1 MISTNIPI
9 VDQTIRNNF
18 GVELEREIGRGKY
31 GIVYCG
37 IRNKD
42 RKNCAVKVISLPTR
56 ELEEKLRDI
65 YGDNEDAI
73 ESAVHEMAA
82 KFETEIRSMR
92 HLSNLNIEGS
102 KNIIRMDNHML
113 VQEGICSHVIISM
126 ELAYPLKRLLAQ
138 EDFSVERVIDIG
150 REVAQ
155 GLCACHSEGIIH
167 RDIKEDNLFI
177 GMDEH
182 IKIGDFGVANISSN
196 AISKKTEGIGTP
208 HYMAPE
214 IKNGGEYDETVDIY
228 SLGIMMYMLLNEN
241 RPPFVSNHTEE
252 REAYNRRMTGEN
264 LPPPKHAPKRL
275 ARIILK
281 CCSYE
286 PIDRYSS
293 AADLI
298 DDLDSVKND
307 MAAGE
312 LSATVPYPKRQLK
325 DAEWW
330 EQKFEETKS
339 IFTTSTAVKR
349 DILRDTV
356 GAFRDLLQKFGN
368 SSPEGKA
375 IENVYIGR
383 DIAER
388 DMNEATRKTA
398 FIKRILIILLCVVI
412 VLAASLFFLYPK
424 TASFY
429 PNEADGRRVYV
440 KYLFLP
446 ERRLTDKPASYLSS
460 NGYDIFFSDTND
472 GKKLYKA
479 SIWTGKET
487 LLCENECHYDVV
499 IGDYIYFQD
508 GHDKYLYR
516 IKKDGTDLKLLI
528 EYGCWD
534 LRNKNGNLEFV
545 LIDNDIRSVKEL
557 DVNSIE

>member
-1 MISTNIPI
+1 MILTNIPI
-9 VDQTIRNNF
+9 VDKTIRNNF
-18 GVELEREIGRGKY
+18 GIELEREIGRGKY

-37 IRNKD
+37 ISSKD
-42 RKNCAVKVISLPTR
+42 KKNCAVKVISLPTKD
-56 ELEEKLRDI
+56 LEEKLRDI

-73 ESAVHEMAA
+73 EGAVHEMAA

-92 HLSNLNIEGS
+92 HLSNLNIDGS

-126 ELAYPLKRLLAQ
+126 ELAYPLKRFLAQ

-155 GLCACHSEGIIH
+155 GLCACHREGIIH

-177 GMDEH
+177 GMDEC

-252 REAYNRRMTGEN
+252 REAYNRRMAGEN
-264 LPPPKHAPKRL
+264 LPPPKYAPRRL

-281 CCSYE
+281 CCSFD
-286 PIDRYSS
+286 PMDRYGS
-293 AADLI
+293 ASELI
-298 DDLDSVKND
+298 DELEQVKDD
-307 MAAGE
+307 MAASE
-312 LSATVPYPKRQLK
+312 MNAIVPYPKRQLK

-356 GAFRDLLQKFGN
+356 GAFKDLLQKFGN
-368 SSPEGKA
+368 NSSEGKF
-375 IENVYIGR
+375 IENVY
-383 DIAER
+383 
-388 DMNEATRKTA
+388 
-398 FIKRILIILLCVVI
+398 
-412 VLAASLFFLYPK
+412 
-424 TASFY
+424 
-429 PNEADGRRVYV
+429 
-440 KYLFLP
+440 
-446 ERRLTDKPASYLSS
+446 
-460 NGYDIFFSDTND
+460 
-472 GKKLYKA
+472 
-479 SIWTGKET
+479 
-487 LLCENECHYDVV
+487 
-499 IGDYIYFQD
+499 
-508 GHDKYLYR
+508 
-516 IKKDGTDLKLLI
+516 KLLL
-528 EYGCWD
+528 Y
-534 LRNKNGNLEFV
+534 F
-545 LIDNDIRSVKEL
+545 
-557 DVNSIE
+557 